1 MGVSSLPKTVATASR
16 LRFEP
21 RPSTLTA
28 RSPSHPIKKYTA
40 LKVTQDHCSW
50 RIVLDLSSLI
60 CLTDEDDYLYLI
72 PRACQR
78 ANDLK
83 PSGVEDELEESE
95 HGEIEIA
102 GVVVQRLSSEQ
113 TGQEERVY
121 SYRDDLRQE
130 QDVEIQ
136 LEIHRDSKKHD
147 TKLLAITS
155 LTIIRFSKFFQ

>member
-1 MGVSSLPKTVATASR
+1 
-16 LRFEP
+16 
-21 RPSTLTA
+21 
-28 RSPSHPIKKYTA
+28 
-40 LKVTQDHCSW
+40 
-50 RIVLDLSSLI
+50 VLDLSSLI
-60 CLTDEDDYLYLI
+60 CLTDDDDYLYLI

-136 LEIHRDSKKHD
+136 LEIHCDSKKHD